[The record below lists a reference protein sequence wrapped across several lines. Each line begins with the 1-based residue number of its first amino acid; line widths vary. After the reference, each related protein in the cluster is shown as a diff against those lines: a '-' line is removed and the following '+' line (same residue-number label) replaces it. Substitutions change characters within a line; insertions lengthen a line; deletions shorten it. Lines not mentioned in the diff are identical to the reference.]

1 MGLYATPFK
10 AKGISIGITKALK
23 ITADKMALSGLCN
36 RRMFSACKLG
46 MDAIN
51 NAGTMAKYLA
61 TSLAI
66 ENVVNVPLVMSNCL
80 PISTISISLEGQR

>member
-10 AKGISIGITKALK
+10 AKGITKALNT
-23 ITADKMALSGLCN
+23 TADKIALSGLCN
-36 RRMFSACKLG
+36 RIMFSACKPG

-51 NAGTMAKYLA
+51 NAGTIAKYLA

-66 ENVVNVPLVMSNCL
+66 ENVVNVPFVISN
-80 PISTISISLEGQR
+80 